1 MMTENELNLCFSGIR
16 APDAASMEEAARRF
30 DACAMPLGSLGLLQE
45 ELIRIAGILGDP
57 IPDISKRAV
66 IVFCADNGVVA
77 RGVTQCGQE
86 VTASVARNLA
96 SGRGTVCVMARRIGA
111 EVFPVDIG
119 IAGNIERPESGAL
132 GNTPGAPGN
141 IPGGQGLIQ
150 RKIAPGTGDISRG
163 PAMTREQALQGIR
176 TGMDLVKEFRE
187 NGYRFLLAGEMGI
200 GNTTTSAA
208 VTAALLGLPA
218 ETVTGRGAGLSF
230 EGLTRKRQ
238 AVADALRVNCPDPAD
253 PLDVLSKVGGF
264 DLAGLTGLFLG
275 GAVYRVPVLMDGV
288 ITAAAA
294 LIAVRLCPV
303 AGEYILAS
311 HESGELA
318 GHILLEALGKKPLI
332 TAGMR
337 LGEGTGAVAAASLLD
352 LAMEVYR
359 SGIRFEDTEIK
370 AYQHFS

>member
-1 MMTENELNLCFSGIR
+1 MMTENELNLCFSGIM

-57 IPDISKRAV
+57 LPDISKRAV

-86 VTASVARNLA
+86 VTASVAGNLA
-96 SGRGTVCVMARRIGA
+96 AGRGTVCVMARRIGA

-119 IAGNIERPESGAL
+119 IAGNIERPESGAP
-132 GNTPGAPGN
+132 GNTPGV
-141 IPGGQGLIQ
+141 QGLLK
-150 RKIAPGTGDISRG
+150 RRIAPGTGDISRG
-163 PAMTREQALQGIR
+163 PAMTREQALEGIR
-176 TGMDLVKEFRE
+176 TGMDLVKEFQE
-187 NGYRFLLAGEMGI
+187 KGYRLLLAGEMGI

-218 ETVTGRGAGLSF
+218 ETVTGRGAGLSS
-230 EGLTRKRQ
+230 EGLARKRR
-238 AVADALRVNCPDPAD
+238 AVADALRVNRPDPAD

-264 DLAGLTGLFLG
+264 DLAGLAGLFLG
-275 GAVYRVPVLMDGV
+275 GAAYRVPVLMDGV

-294 LIAVRLCPV
+294 LLAVRLCPA

-311 HESGELA
+311 HESGEPA

-359 SGIRFEDTEIK
+359 SGIRFEETEIK